1 MSPAW
6 SRPVPVNKPGLRVSI
21 DKVAVARTAKPPSA
35 MPVSAFKAEGRS
47 ALITGTGDA
56 FNPRIAWASIPSA
69 ARPAPKPSKR
79 VQPKYPERALERER
93 EGTVVV
99 ILTIGAGGAVT
110 DAQVA
115 SEEPTGMGFGS
126 SAVAAVQRYEF
137 AGSAPGKYTITIRFT
152 LE

>member
-1 MSPAW
+1 MPPL
-6 SRPVPVNKPGLRVSI
+6 PVPPQ
-21 DKVAVARTAKPPSA
+21 PP
-35 MPVSAFKAEGRS
+35 AED
-47 ALITGTGDA
+47 TTDA
-56 FNPRIAWASIPSA
+56 TTTTSQNTQPP
-69 ARPAPKPSKR
+69 PAPKPSKR